1 MGNKIMLRETWCIV
15 ISYNTV
21 STDLW
26 DKKKPKQ
33 IKLMDGGK
41 LRNVPTTFKLKK
53 EKRISNATSVLFK
66 AYSTRCCRSSTC
78 TDLFSSCSRLV
89 FT

>member
-26 DKKKPKQ
+26 DKMKK

-41 LRNVPTTFKLKK
+41 LRNVLSTFKLKK

-66 AYSTRCCRSSTC
+66 AYSTRYCRSSSC
-78 TDLFSSCSRLV
+78 TDLFSSCPRLV